1 MSVQLVRVEDCN
13 GRVKDPQLVQVVL
26 TLRTPM
32 CMRNHVI
39 S

>member
-1 MSVQLVRVEDCN
+1 MSVQLVRVEDLLLDRYN
-13 GRVKDPQLVQVVL
+13 LQLVQVVL

-32 CMRNHVI
+32 